1 MIKLKFSR
9 LLLCVMFLTFIAC
22 ESESEVDD
30 NTDDQVSMQDDDT
43 AGDDNDETTGDDD
56 TSNDDDTAD
65 DTTSIALE
73 QISSEITIVDG
84 VAIQGLPPQPS
95 GNLDF
100 QIATED
106 QSAYLGSGFLITI
119 SSDDTP
125 TGAYILFKD
134 ANGNAAESYFDVNF
148 AAEKSAKR
156 LGLRGKHG
164 ANNQTAKVVDNQV
177 IEVTFTQNMPTGNFC
192 YDICL
197 YDNANNISQIVTR
210 CVTVDEWGGD
220 TNITGNW
227 LFDRELENGVVLSND
242 AGETTVACNAGG
254 TITVLEE
261 MIEKDDWFL
270 SLQPGG
276 DYYEEYDFLSYDLD
290 DDKTAADCEAAYVT
304 TENAYRDRYIGKW
317 SYNASGLTIVD
328 FAYEDLNN
336 SANNETYESGE
347 LYFYEVEAEIIDGE
361 LVLSETVSFDNEDV
375 TYQAIFKPVE

>member
-1 MIKLKFSR
+1 MIKLRVSR
-9 LLLCVMFLTFIAC
+9 ILLCVVFLTFIAC
-22 ESESEVDD
+22 DNESEVDD
-30 NTDDQVSMQDDDT
+30 TTDDQVSMQDDDT
-43 AGDDNDETTGDDD
+43 TGEDNDDDTTGDDD
-56 TSNDDDTAD
+56 NSDDDTTD

-84 VAIQGLPPQPS
+84 TAVQGLPPQPNGS
-95 GNLDF
+95 LDF

-106 QSAYLGSGFLITI
+106 QSAYLGTGFLITV

-156 LGLRGKHG
+156 LGLRGKH
-164 ANNQTAKVVDNQV
+164 ATTSQTAKMVDNQF
-177 IEVTFTQNMPTGNFC
+177 IEVAFTQNMPTGNFC

-227 LFDRELENGVVLSND
+227 LFDRELENGIVLSND

-254 TITVLEE
+254 SITVLEE

-290 DDKTAADCEAAYVT
+290 VDKTAADCEAAYLT
-304 TENAYRDRYIGKW
+304 TEIAYKDRYIGKW

-328 FAYEDLNN
+328 FAYEDLND
-336 SANNETYESGE
+336 SANNETFESGE
-347 LYFYEVEAEIIDGE
+347 LYFYEVDAEIIDGE
-361 LVLSETVSFDNEDV
+361 LVLSETVSFEGEAV

>member
-1 MIKLKFSR
+1 MIKLRVSR
-9 LLLCVMFLTFIAC
+9 ILLCIVFLTFLAC
-22 ESESEVDD
+22 DNENEVDD
-30 NTDDQVSMQDDDT
+30 TTDDQVSMQDDDT
-43 AGDDNDETTGDDD
+43 TGEDNDDTTGDDD
-56 TSNDDDTAD
+56 NSDDDTTD
-65 DTTSIALE
+65 DTTSVALE
-73 QISSEITIVDG
+73 QISSEIAVVDG
-84 VAIQGLPPQPS
+84 TAIQGLPPQPS

-106 QSAYLGSGFLITI
+106 QSAYLGSGFLITL

-148 AAEKSAKR
+148 AAGKSAKR

-164 ANNQTAKVVDNQV
+164 TTKQTAKVVDNQI

-242 AGETTVACNAGG
+242 AGETTVACNTGG
-254 TITVLEE
+254 SITVLEE

-328 FAYEDLNN
+328 FAYEDLND
-336 SANNETYESGE
+336 SANNETFESGE

-361 LVLSETVSFDNEDV
+361 LVLSETVSFDDEDV